1 MTLEQKAGLPFGE
14 SFPVHVQI
22 SIFSNGS
29 EYMAYIS
36 ADMGMFYRIPI
47 QLRPHDIK
55 DLNKD
60 LQRGIERVAG
70 SIEVGENCIP
80 ALRDLARIGNFAFKS
95 IFPQGPRRE
104 TIRSALKA
112 GTTVQVSAEDFAI
125 PWELLYDGPVDDDD
139 DEVDITRFWGVQH
152 IIARSIV
159 QDARPGDFVPSSIVA
174 PRPRVGVIAY
184 NGLEHVAKQEI
195 PALRKLHRNK
205 KIALSCLHPLNASQP
220 EKGLTDFGRFLQGD
234 HHIVHLACHAR
245 EAEPVYQSYLWVTD
259 EFKISIKDFVVHEFE
274 IKSNPF
280 VILNACLT
288 GVINPLHTYYWAAE
302 FWKRGARGVLAT
314 DFHVPDSFAAA
325 FSEELYRHL
334 LAGEPVGEALLAAR
348 RHFWTKD
355 RNPLGLAY
363 ALYSSP
369 SIRIVNAN

>member
-60 LQRGIERVAG
+60 LQC
-70 SIEVGENCIP
+70 S
-80 ALRDLARIGNFAFKS
+80 
-95 IFPQGPRRE
+95 
-104 TIRSALKA
+104 
-112 GTTVQVSAEDFAI
+112 
-125 PWELLYDGPVDDDD
+125 
-139 DEVDITRFWGVQH
+139 
-152 IIARSIV
+152 
-159 QDARPGDFVPSSIVA
+159 
-174 PRPRVGVIAY
+174 
-184 NGLEHVAKQEI
+184 
-195 PALRKLHRNK
+195 
-205 KIALSCLHPLNASQP
+205 NASQP
-220 EKGLTDFGRFLQGD
+220 EKGFTDFGRFLQRD
-234 HHIVHLACHAR
+234 HHIMHLACHAR
-245 EAEPVYQSYLWVTD
+245 EAEPVYQSYLWITD

-288 GVINPLHTYYWAAE
+288 SVINPLHTYYWAAE

-325 FSEELYRHL
+325 FSEELYSHL
-334 LAGEPVGEALLAAR
+334 LDGEPVGEALLATR
-348 RHFWTKD
+348 QHFWTKYN
-355 RNPLGLAY
+355 NPLGLAY

-369 SIRIVNAN
+369 SIRIVHSN